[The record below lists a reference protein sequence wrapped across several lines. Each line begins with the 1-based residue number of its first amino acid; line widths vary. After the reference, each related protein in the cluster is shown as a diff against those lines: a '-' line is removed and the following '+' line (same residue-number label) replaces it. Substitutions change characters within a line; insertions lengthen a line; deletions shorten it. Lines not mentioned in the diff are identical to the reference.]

1 MNEYIAMWQNYAN
14 FSDRTS
20 VRGYWMA
27 FLFNLLAS
35 AVIGTVV
42 SIIPALNF
50 LSTIYA
56 LAVLIPGLAI
66 NVRRLRDAGYRWT
79 SLLWFFL
86 PVIGW
91 IIVLVR
97 LCKKSAIL
105 EAAE

>member
-27 FLFNLLAS
+27 VLFNFLAS
-35 AVIGTVV
+35 AVISIVV
-42 SIIPALNF
+42 RMIPSLNF
-50 LSTIYA
+50 LSSLYA
-56 LAVLIPGLAI
+56 LAVLVPSLAI
-66 NVRRLRDAGYRWT
+66 AVRRLRDAGYRWT

-91 IIVLVR
+91 IIVLLR